1 MKKTVE
7 KIVKKAR
14 RLTVKSLLTLIAAG
28 ELLLLLVVVAEAAAA
43 VVIVVDEGSESELT
57 VLETLLLFLWVE
69 GVDVEET
76 LRTTYTVCIRP
87 IKKQNCFGRGTISCC
102 DEQR

>member
-1 MKKTVE
+1 M
-7 KIVKKAR
+7 
-14 RLTVKSLLTLIAAG
+14 LTLIAVG

-76 LRTTYTVCIRP
+76 
-87 IKKQNCFGRGTISCC
+87 
-102 DEQR
+102 